1 MLYQNKIKKNAKK
14 YIIIHFFLIYY
25 IRKDNRGEFADV
37 GVRKSDVNIQ
47 EKTQLTAKSTIQ
59 SSTQINTQSV
69 AEGKTQIKEFK
80 EKDSNNPTNSFSKDR
95 LEFRNSLR
103 KIVSVPDTAENFSY
117 EQLANIAKNKQE
129 IGSVRVAANTGNNLA
144 SNEVSNI
151 ESNGKSFIG
160 LNNDILVV
168 ESHFGKIKLTGN
180 EGGNVPFDE
189 KLSLSSLMA
198 MQSGLNFAGQI
209 PFLIKTK
216 IFGLPELAPSAD
228 NDEVSV
234 LLKKK
239 HRKKMEE
246 IRKIRNYKKLLQARV
261 RNLQIYLTYLIFIL
275 LFCNKEDV
283 IEEERKLIEFLKS
296 FDPEIKKIIKPINIF
311 SLLISRL
318 LRVGL
323 KDYIDKDRFEVCK
336 FIFSNNLNEA
346 TDDILLKLNN
356 DLAISSN
363 E

>member
-1 MLYQNKIKKNAKK
+1 
-14 YIIIHFFLIYY
+14 
-25 IRKDNRGEFADV
+25 
-37 GVRKSDVNIQ
+37 
-47 EKTQLTAKSTIQ
+47 
-59 SSTQINTQSV
+59 
-69 AEGKTQIKEFK
+69 
-80 EKDSNNPTNSFSKDR
+80 
-95 LEFRNSLR
+95 
-103 KIVSVPDTAENFSY
+103 
-117 EQLANIAKNKQE
+117 
-129 IGSVRVAANTGNNLA
+129 
-144 SNEVSNI
+144 
-151 ESNGKSFIG
+151 
-160 LNNDILVV
+160 
-168 ESHFGKIKLTGN
+168 
-180 EGGNVPFDE
+180 
-189 KLSLSSLMA
+189 MA